1 MKRPTTTWLLF
12 AIFVLSLAGCGG
24 GSSDPNATA
33 TNPAALN
40 RGNLNLIFVVSGDL
54 AYHAPGDV
62 NHDTANLTNQGLR
75 RSLMMASFLH
85 RQVLGGKNVT
95 GIYTLEPMTHLQTM
109 SSSPDIAAA
118 ETIEQFALLNRITL
132 SSAPRPQYIPYTGNS
147 FPLNASYAP
156 GSVPSGVATPSAY
169 CGNCQGLDFVDQA
182 SNNETLLA
190 GIITANVPGFYVFS
204 APWETISALLVNINR
219 LEGYNLTLPASFQ
232 GPNYIYAISIA
243 PAGSATLV
251 TFNSHLRPAA
261 AYPPLPAPKLRSTPC
276 AAQTPFT
283 IEVTGGSGGAV
294 IPSGIN
300 TNETLYIV
308 RHADAHPL
316 DFWSDGNIICAGQ
329 WRALDLP
336 NALRGKIS
344 PDQIYSVDPAQVI
357 PGTAS
362 ALGTLYSYVRP
373 SLTVEPYA
381 IANNLPFDLAAG
393 IELIDANSPQLTS
406 NFFFSGGKFSG
417 HTVLMAWEHE
427 HIPPTVNALIAS
439 YFSPSASPPV
449 AGPWPSDDY
458 DTIWTVT
465 LDAEGNLSVNNHM
478 CEGIDSASLPAT
490 CPQF

>member
-1 MKRPTTTWLLF
+1 VKRPTTAWLLF

-344 PDQIYSVDPAQVI
+344 PDEVFSIDPAQTS
-357 PGTAS
+357 PGTEGFSWSSVA
-362 ALGTLYSYVRP
+362 P
-373 SLTVEPYA
+373 PLTVAPYS
-381 IANNLPFDLAAG
+381 IANNLSYGLAASF
-393 IELIDANSPQLTS
+393 DVTAAQPASD
-406 NFFFSGGKFSG
+406 FFFTGDGFSN
-417 HTVLMAWEHE
+417 HKVLLGYAYAQ
-427 HIPPTVNALIAS
+427 IPPMVNALIAS
-439 YFSPSASPPV
+439 YFAPAPAPTM
-449 AGPWPSDDY
+449 APDWPSDDY
-458 DTIWTVT
+458 DTLWTVT
-465 LDAEGNLSVNNHM
+465 LDAEGNLSVNNQM
-478 CEGIDSASLPAT
+478 CEGIDSATLPAT